1 MNSAVGALIITGFE
15 NKYYELV
22 TQRGWWEKMD
32 LKLVCV
38 LNIIAVITL
47 SICNILRNDGLLD
60 TIIGA
65 VVIIGEI
72 LTTIFILTGKI
83 K

>member
-1 MNSAVGALIITGFE
+1 
-15 NKYYELV
+15 
-22 TQRGWWEKMD
+22 MD

-38 LNIIAVITL
+38 LNIIAVITF